1 LVKKSKYTKLLK
13 DVQKQV
19 KDKKLVTK
27 YLKNPESTV
36 ELELS
41 PQKNLSVT
49 VRLNTTDLT
58 YNYLQ
63 ANSTIL
69 TPARKNIIH

>member
-49 VRLNTTDLT
+49 VHLNTTDLT

-63 ANSTIL
+63 ANSSTL